1 MMSPELA
8 SGPEEQSLPLPI
20 RKAHLTNLTAQD
32 TAPGTGSEEL
42 GPEVH

>member
-20 RKAHLTNLTAQD
+20 RKVHLTNPTTQD
-32 TAPGTGSEEL
+32 TDPGTGSEEL
-42 GPEVH
+42 DPEAH